1 MARFVSMHPSVIA
14 QKVEIIVEHFRTVT
28 MHRIGGRAKA
38 MVVTNSREQAVRY
51 KLAFDE
57 YIKEKNIQE

>member
-1 MARFVSMHPSVIA
+1 
-14 QKVEIIVEHFRTVT
+14 